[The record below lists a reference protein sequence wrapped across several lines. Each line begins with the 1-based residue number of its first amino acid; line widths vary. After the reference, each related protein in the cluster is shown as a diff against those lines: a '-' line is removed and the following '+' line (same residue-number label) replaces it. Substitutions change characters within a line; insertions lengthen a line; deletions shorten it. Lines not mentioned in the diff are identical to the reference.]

1 MSLRVGVCG
10 LGSAAHRAH
19 LPALAGIADAADV
32 EVAAVCDPDRER
44 RTAVATALGGA
55 RRYPDATAMLHAGGL
70 DLLVIASP
78 PSCHLE
84 ALTAAAEHG
93 VDVLCEKPLG
103 LTAGDV
109 SALEQVARQ
118 HPGRLLATV
127 HQYRHAP
134 AWTVLAR
141 AVRASLRSGV
151 PFRVEAEV
159 ERPGTDPLSSGGWR
173 AHADREGGILGDH
186 GSHYLA
192 LCHDLTP
199 LARVIACRRHGAAG
213 REGASVRLRLGLGEA
228 RIELTYAGERR
239 RNRVAADIDDGRLQL
254 EWLDDALTVVRRGRT
269 TQGAVGALSRR
280 DFVNRLYQP
289 MYRDLVTRLGDDAW
303 RADRTAETMATARLL
318 SSAFSLAARPATQI
332 DGGAGRAAAVR

>member
-1 MSLRVGVCG
+1 MSLRIGVCG
-10 LGSAAHRAH
+10 LGSAAGRAH
-19 LPALAGIADAADV
+19 LPALARVATDARV
-32 EVAAVCDPDRER
+32 EVVAVCDPDRER
-44 RTAVATALGGA
+44 RTMVATALGGA
-55 RRYPDATAMLHAGGL
+55 RPFPEAGGMLDAGDL

-103 LTAGDV
+103 LSSADV
-109 SALEQVARQ
+109 SALEQLARRY
-118 HPGRLLATV
+118 PDRLLATV

-151 PFRVEAEV
+151 DFRVEAEV

-173 AHADREGGILGDH
+173 AHPDREGGILGDH

-199 LARVIACRRHGAAG
+199 LARVTACSREGAGG
-213 REGASVRLRLGLGEA
+213 REGASVRLGLGLGEA
-228 RIELTYAGERR
+228 HIALTYAGERR
-239 RNRVAADIDDGRLQL
+239 RNRVTADIDGGRLRL
-254 EWLDDALTVVRRGRT
+254 EWTDGALAVTRRGQT
-269 TQGAVGALSRR
+269 TQRTVGALSRR
-280 DFVNRLYQP
+280 DFVNELYQP

-303 RADRTAETMATARLL
+303 RADRTAETVAAARLL
-318 SSAFSLAARPATQI
+318 SSAFSLVARPATQS
-332 DGGAGRAAAVR
+332 DGGAGRAAALR